1 MESNYKNEFWINV
14 YPAITFLRVI
24 WKPNWK
30 EKFPA
35 YPFFIYYSDDQIK
48 ENVMSIGYVLRMGQ
62 RKGAS
67 RVSVGEPEGR
77 ARLEDTGGMVILK
90 WILKE

>member
-1 MESNYKNEFWINV
+1 MEPNYKNEFWTYV
-14 YPAITFLRVI
+14 YPATTFLRVV

-48 ENVMSIGYVLRMGQ
+48 KSIMG
-62 RKGAS
+62 RECDKGGIEE
-67 RVSVGEPEGR
+67 RCN
-77 ARLEDTGGMVILK
+77 
-90 WILKE
+90 